1 MEQAYIIAR
10 LKEMTMPELLDAI
23 AEAHAGETIDI
34 YEYLEP
40 TLIDKTT
47 DTIYEFIDAV
57 KSIKKNN

>member
-23 AEAHAGETIDI
+23 AEAYSGEAIDI
-34 YEYLEP
+34 YEHLDP

-57 KSIKKNN
+57 KAIKKA